1 MVGGRQGGRKGE
13 ERKPRKGGR
22 VERGREG
29 SEGRRTKRSN
39 RTQTTSHVPAR
50 LAKSAIL
57 RSIEEV
63 DNMLLV
69 PQGLPHF
76 I

>member
-13 ERKPRKGGR
+13 ERKSKKGVR
-22 VERGREG
+22 VERRREG

-39 RTQTTSHVPAR
+39 GTQTTSHVPAR